1 MSESGKNCVVSD
13 QDLEDLPQEKINLR
27 LKMPEDFSYQAEVK
41 GRVRHVDGEVVGSR
55 VRGFAVGVRMV
66 GEGSEF

>member
-1 MSESGKNCVVSD
+1 
-13 QDLEDLPQEKINLR
+13 
-27 LKMPEDFSYQAEVK
+27 LKVPEDFSYQAEVK